1 MKKLLIALIV
11 LVGFA
16 GTAAAQTKVAHVK
29 SQLLFDTLPSGA
41 VAAEKMQEF
50 QKSLATE
57 LQDLQANLNKLYQE
71 YQDEANKPEPSKV
84 LLEIKQGNIQKKEV
98 ELQERQQSMQYEIQA
113 FQAELEGPILNR
125 IRKAVEIVAKREKYD
140 YIMDVNSALF
150 VNPANDVTDMVLVE
164 LLKLEKEATAN
175 AGSGTATNNATPP
188 GQ

>member
-16 GTAAAQTKVAHVK
+16 GSATAQSKLGHVK

-41 VAAEKMQEF
+41 VAAKKMQEF

-71 YQDEANKPEPSKV
+71 YQDEASKPDPSKV
-84 LLEIKQGNIQKKEV
+84 ILEIKQGNIQKKET
-98 ELQERQQSMQYEIQA
+98 EFQERQQGMQYEVQA
-113 FQAELEGPILNR
+113 FQAELEGPILDR

-150 VNPANDVTDMVLVE
+150 VNPNNDVTDLVLVE
-164 LLKLEKEATAN
+164 LMKLEKEATASS
-175 AGSGTATNNATPP
+175 GSGTATNSTSP